1 MILRTLF
8 QRSLNFP
15 QISAIRGVRSS
26 VPYREEK
33 IVTNE
38 DGSIIVC
45 WHPEPK
51 FPYELTQPIPRN
63 IPTEQT

>member
-15 QISAIRGVRSS
+15 QISAVRGVRSS

-51 FPYELTQPIPRN
+51 FPYELSQPIPRH
-63 IPTEQT
+63 IPTEHT